1 MNIPVNIFHAEVE
14 NEINNYRVDS
24 FKTLSIEEYQQL
36 LNEKY
41 RGFIVVN
48 ERPIN
53 VMAAVKHECRIC
65 GKGFY
70 NRAVNMLGNAEEL
83 HHQCFLM
90 FSGGSNSESD
100 KVRKKRLAE
109 IEKVKGKL
117 RKEMSPTG

>member
-1 MNIPVNIFHAEVE
+1 MYTEIE
-14 NEINNYRVDS
+14 NEFRS
-24 FKTLSIEEYQQL
+24 FEIASFTTISKEEYQQL

-41 RGFIVVN
+41 EGFITVN
-48 ERPIN
+48 QRPIN
-53 VMAAVKHECRIC
+53 VMVAVPHECRIC

-70 NRAVNMLGNAEEL
+70 NRAGNMLGNAEEL

-100 KVRKKRLAE
+100 KVRKKRLVE

-117 RKEMSPTG
+117 REEM